1 MNKLREI
8 LFLKSIKGI
17 GKAKIYRK
25 YWRYLEEGMNMDKLE
40 KSVASEESGL
50 AVSDISSARET
61 AERLYESLINEPD
74 INIIT
79 AFDDDYPEKLNVMSD
94 LSISEH

>member
-1 MNKLREI
+1 
-8 LFLKSIKGI
+8 
-17 GKAKIYRK
+17 
-25 YWRYLEEGMNMDKLE
+25 MDKLE